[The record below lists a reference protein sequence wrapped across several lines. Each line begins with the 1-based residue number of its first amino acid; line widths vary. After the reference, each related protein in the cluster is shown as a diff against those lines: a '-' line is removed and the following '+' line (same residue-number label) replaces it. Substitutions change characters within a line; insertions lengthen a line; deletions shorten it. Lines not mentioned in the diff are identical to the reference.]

1 MFTTKTLAAILNGR
15 QYGSEITDEEQ
26 RAAADA
32 GLVVVFGYSDDNVEL
47 RGAIDAE
54 VSAYNGTIVRL
65 DGSDVL
71 ENDCENEDC
80 PHFERAMAQAPF
92 FRARWC
98 APDAVAAWTFAVSW
112 PHETFRVMEEGDLFC
127 VGVVFALADVA
138 APRSGQKGGA

>member
-1 MFTTKTLAAILNGR
+1 MLTVTKLAEMLDGR
-15 QYGSEITDEEQ
+15 SYGAEITPEEQ
-26 RAAADA
+26 RLANEA

-54 VSAYNGTIVRL
+54 VPAYNGTIVRL
-65 DGSDVL
+65 DGADVL

-112 PHETFRVMEEGDLFC
+112 PHETFTVFEDGEPFC
-127 VGVVFALADVA
+127 VGVVFALSDVSA
-138 APRSGQKGGA
+138 AGAKR

>member
-1 MFTTKTLAAILNGR
+1 MLTAKTLAAILNGR

-54 VSAYNGTIVRL
+54 VPAYNGTIVRL

-71 ENDCENEDC
+71 ENDCESESC
-80 PHFERAMAQAPF
+80 PHFERAIARAPF

-98 APDAVAAWTFAVSW
+98 APDATAAWTFDVRW
-112 PHETFRVMEEGDLFC
+112 PHSTFTVFEDSEPFC
-127 VGVVFALADVA
+127 VGVVFALSA
-138 APRSGQKGGA
+138 ALSRDAKGGEK

>member
-65 DGSDVL
+65 DGADVL
-71 ENDCENEDC
+71 ENDCENEAC
-80 PHFERAMAQAPF
+80 PHFERASARAPF
-92 FRARWC
+92 FRALWD
-98 APDAVAAWTFAVSW
+98 APGAKAAWTFDVRW
-112 PHETFRVMEEGDLFC
+112 PHSTFTVLEDGEPFC
-127 VGVVFALADVA
+127 VGVVFALAA
-138 APRSGQKGGA
+138 ARGARGGER